1 MSSRTRYEDYYGV
14 SMLDDMHNFFPDLLY
29 NNGRF
34 RSIESVFAYI
44 NSQMNENFN
53 LYSMAR
59 SRLGRNVRPRVAQQT
74 QAPAERTTTER
85 TPVEQ
90 TPAPRNSY
98 FDDMMHIGIGSQRVA
113 QPATPPMTQPRRA
126 TTVPSMLFPG
136 LEVISSE
143 YIIPPVTGT
152 GGATAALASIA
163 SLLTGGDMTSR
174 NLMDAFAGI
183 PGFSE
188 PVPVRPTRHQIT
200 AATTEEIVAEGEE
213 SLETCP
219 ICQDE
224 IAIGTTMRIINHCD
238 HSFHKECIDVWFSQN
253 VHCPV
258 CRHDI
263 RELDEESETEGEER
277 VMENVD

>member
-59 SRLGRNVRPRVAQQT
+59 SRLGRNVRPRVAQRT
-74 QAPAERTTTER
+74 QAPAERT
-85 TPVEQ
+85 PVER

-98 FDDMMHIGIGSQRVA
+98 FDDMMHMGIGSQRVA
-113 QPATPPMTQPRRA
+113 QPATPPMTQQQPRRA

-163 SLLTGGDMTSR
+163 SLLTGGDMASR

-188 PVPVRPTRHQIT
+188 PVPVRPTRQQIT

-213 SLETCP
+213 SLDTCP

-238 HSFHKECIDVWFSQN
+238 HSFHKDCIDVWFSQN

-263 RELDEESETEGEER
+263 RQLDEESEAEEEER

>member
-1 MSSRTRYEDYYGV
+1 MSSRTRYEDYYGFG
-14 SMLDDMHNFFPDLLY
+14 MLDDMHNFFPDLLY

-34 RSIESVFAYI
+34 RSIEGVFAYI

-59 SRLGRNVRPRVAQQT
+59 SRLGRNVRPRVAQRT
-74 QAPAERTTTER
+74 PAQQR
-85 TPVEQ
+85 TPVQ
-90 TPAPRNSY
+90 GTPVQLRNTY
-98 FDDMMHIGIGSQRVA
+98 FDDMAHIGIGGQRVA
-113 QPATPPMTQPRRA
+113 QPQPVAVAAEQQQRRA

-143 YIIPPVTGT
+143 YIIPSVTGT

-163 SLLTGGDMTSR
+163 SLLSGSDLGSR

-188 PVPVRPTRHQIT
+188 PVPVRASGQQIT
-200 AATTEEIVAEGEE
+200 AATTEEIVAEGDGT
-213 SLETCP
+213 LETCA
-219 ICQDE
+219 ICQDD
-224 IAIGTTMRIINHCD
+224 IASGTTMRIINHCE
-238 HSFHKECIDVWFSQN
+238 HSFHKDCIDVWFSQN

-263 RELDEESETEGEER
+263 RDLDEQSEAE
-277 VMENVD
+277 ENVD